1 VKHRVIRDMDY
12 FDPDASPARM
22 VTIKQGTVIEQVPLS
37 SLTHAEMGA
46 YEREGRAHAGN
57 ARPVA
62 FRWDGHV
69 RIASTIV
76 DLEPVSRSSIS
87 AGVVRH

>member
-1 VKHRVIRDMDY
+1 MDY

-22 VTIKQGTVIEQVPLS
+22 VTLKQGTVVEQVALS
-37 SLTHAEMGA
+37 NLTQAEVDA
-46 YEREGRAHAGN
+46 YKREGRAHGGD

-62 FRWDGHV
+62 FRWDGHI
-69 RIASTIV
+69 RIASTVV
-76 DLEPVSRSSIS
+76 DLEPVIKSSIS